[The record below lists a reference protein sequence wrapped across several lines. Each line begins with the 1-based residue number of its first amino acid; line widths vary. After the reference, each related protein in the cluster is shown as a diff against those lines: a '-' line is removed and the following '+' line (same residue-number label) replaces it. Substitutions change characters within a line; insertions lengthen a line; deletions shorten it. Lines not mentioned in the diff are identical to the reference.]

1 MKKIVLLLLVLWVS
15 SCAFAQKKSKSM
27 QNLQP
32 GFVHTVYFWLKNP
45 DSQADK
51 AALEAGIQ
59 TLLAIDAIKTA
70 YIGSPAETR
79 RPVIDHSYSVSVTFV
94 FNSQAEQDVYQ
105 AHPIHLKF
113 VETCSQLWERV
124 QIYDAT
130 SVR

>member
-1 MKKIVLLLLVLWVS
+1 
-15 SCAFAQKKSKSM
+15 M
-27 QNLQP
+27 QNLHT

-59 TLLAIDAIKTA
+59 TLLAVDAIKMA

-79 RPVIDHSYSVSVTFV
+79 RPVIDHTYSVSLTFI
-94 FNSQAEQDVYQ
+94 FNSKAEQDVYQ
-105 AHPIHLKF
+105 SHPIHLKF
-113 VETCSQLWERV
+113 VETCSQLWDRV
-124 QIYDAT
+124 QVYDAT